1 MAATPATPTT
11 RNGNQTGGL
20 LPVGV
25 AQARGRAGTPPGRAP
40 PRPGRPWHPDA
51 ARAVRG
57 HGDRRHPG
65 DRAHQPATSVLRV
78 AAPPTTPTTPT
89 PVYVPP
95 TSVTFGHVISCKRVQ
110 NNTDVDVTYTVVAHG
125 GEYTDEGGY
134 GTVVDKP
141 VHDTDNSILEVP
153 AGVYFTGNGQLP
165 PGPVTFTPDYDKNL
179 APLGGTIGYR
189 FAHTHPLEG
198 TLPDEATPC

>member
-1 MAATPATPTT
+1 MPFAGTVTAAT
-11 RNGNQTGGL
+11 
-20 LPVGV
+20 
-25 AQARGRAGTPPGRAP
+25 
-40 PRPGRPWHPDA
+40 
-51 ARAVRG
+51 
-57 HGDRRHPG
+57 PG

-165 PGPVTFTPDYDKNL
+165 PGPVTFTPDYDENL